1 MYDDTQHDY
10 NTLDISRFDNSY
22 IKLFISQKTDED
34 MYDKFINRLY
44 STLNIYELNIFEDTS
59 DVTASVKEDLI
70 EQGEDTL
77 TFLGKYIDQLDTD
90 LDKNKLKEYTKELY
104 SEVNQ

>member
-1 MYDDTQHDY
+1 MCIRD
-10 NTLDISRFDNSY
+10 S
-22 IKLFISQKTDED
+22 
-34 MYDKFINRLY
+34 
-44 STLNIYELNIFEDTS
+44 
-59 DVTASVKEDLI
+59 VTASVKEDLI

>member
-1 MYDDTQHDY
+1 MKVAVITDTHFGGRKGSKLFHDY
-10 NTLDISRFDNSY
+10 FERFYNEINVHELVIVEDPSDIRTTVRDD
-22 IKLFISQKTDED
+22 IL
-34 MYDKFINRLY
+34 
-44 STLNIYELNIFEDTS
+44 
-59 DVTASVKEDLI
+59 

-90 LDKNKLKEYTKELY
+90 LDKRKLKDYTKELY